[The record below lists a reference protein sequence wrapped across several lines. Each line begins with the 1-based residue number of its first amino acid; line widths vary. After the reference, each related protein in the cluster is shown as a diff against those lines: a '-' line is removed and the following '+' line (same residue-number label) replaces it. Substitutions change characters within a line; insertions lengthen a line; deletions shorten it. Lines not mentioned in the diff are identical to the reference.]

1 VVTLRSQWREFLAGG
16 SPDVYRI
23 LFHGMLFGMS
33 FSISDM
39 LFNFYLQSL
48 GYDNAVAGQM
58 QSVFRLAGVLFGVP
72 IGMVIDRVGAQ
83 RMLYIGIS
91 TYASCWLLL
100 LLIGDAPLV
109 TPFGTVSSLMLI
121 SIVYFV
127 IGAANMTTYT
137 AVVPLLSTIIEPQQ
151 RAAMFGINAAASTMI
166 GFVGSIVAGLL
177 PSWVGMVVGVDATS
191 ETAYRTALYCVSIF
205 GLLAIIPLS
214 GVKKAPKV
222 QPAPTATRDEVP
234 ATAPR
239 LSFMRLLLFAM
250 PSVFFGIA
258 GGMFIPFQNL
268 YFRQEFNAND
278 SLVGLS
284 IALGSLAMG
293 IGSIMGGPLSKR
305 LGVRRATAFSRFMAA
320 PMMFLMLIPQFYV
333 VSAAYDL
340 NRALV
345 GLTFP
350 LFSALV
356 MQSVPLQQRGTATSM
371 SSMTWSLGW
380 AGSAI
385 LSGYMQQ
392 NGNFEA
398 VIIISGISYII
409 SALLVQFIPYADKL
423 D

>member
-1 VVTLRSQWREFLAGG
+1 MVTLRSQWREFLAGG

>member
-1 VVTLRSQWREFLAGG
+1 MVALRSQWREFVAGG

-23 LFHGMLFGMS
+23 LLHGMLFGMS

-39 LFNFYLQSL
+39 LFNFYLQSQ
-48 GYDNAVAGQM
+48 GFDNAVAGQL
-58 QSVFRLAGVLFGVP
+58 QSVFRIAGVLFGIP
-72 IGMVIDRVGAQ
+72 IGMVIDRIGAQ

-91 TYASCWLLL
+91 TYAVCWFFLLL
-100 LLIGDAPLV
+100 VGDAPLV
-109 TPFGTVSSLMLI
+109 TPFGTLAPLTMLSMI
-121 SIVYFV
+121 YFV

-137 AVVPLLSTIIEPQQ
+137 AVVPLLSTIIEPHQ
-151 RAAMFGINAAASTMI
+151 RAAMFGVNAAASTMI
-166 GFVGSIVAGLL
+166 GFVGSIIAGLL
-177 PSWVGMVVGVDATS
+177 PSWVGGMVGVAATS

-214 GVKKAPKV
+214 GIKKAQK
-222 QPAPTATRDEVP
+222 ADNVP
-234 ATAPR
+234 AQSLPVAQPMSRVPYT
-239 LSFMRLLLFAM
+239 RLLLFAT
-250 PSVFFGIA
+250 PSLFFGIA

-268 YFRQEFNAND
+268 YFRQEFSAND
-278 SLVGLS
+278 SIVGLS

-305 LGVRRATAFSRFMAA
+305 IGVRYATALSRFLAA
-320 PMMFLMLIPQFYV
+320 PTMFVMLIPQFYV
-333 VSAAYDL
+333 VSAAYDV

-350 LFSALV
+350 LFSALM

-380 AGSAI
+380 AGAAA

-392 NGNFEA
+392 SGSFDT
-398 VIIISGISYII
+398 VIIISGISYVI
-409 SALLVQFIPYADKL
+409 SALLVQFVPYKDTL
-423 D
+423 E